1 MTDPSERPVLV
12 SESLSERI
20 SRGGDATGLRFRMG
34 EAGAWWT
41 VVGVVENLKLTD
53 LGLRADGLITLLPR
67 DRHGTRVAFAAR
79 IAGDPNTVLPAM
91 RQAIR
96 EVDPSQPVAELRT
109 FDEALWESVSRPWFF
124 LVLMGI
130 FAALALLLASL
141 GLYGVLAFSVAQ
153 RRREMGIRVALG
165 ARAQSVRSLV
175 LGEGL
180 RLAAIGTALGV
191 GTSLWA
197 SRTVE
202 GLLFET
208 SPTDVLTLVLVGAT
222 MMTVAAVA
230 CYVPARRATRV
241 DPVEVLRV
249 E

>member
-1 MTDPSERPVLV
+1 MAKTDP
-12 SESLSERI
+12 
-20 SRGGDATGLRFRMG
+20 
-34 EAGAWWT
+34 
-41 VVGVVENLKLTD
+41 TD
-53 LGLRADGLITLLPR
+53 R
-67 DRHGTRVAFAAR
+67 
-79 IAGDPNTVLPAM
+79 LPAM

-191 GTSLWA
+191 GTARPTPLLTCLRA
-197 SRTVE
+197 SGQPRE
-202 GLLFET
+202 
-208 SPTDVLTLVLVGAT
+208 PTR
-222 MMTVAAVA
+222 
-230 CYVPARRATRV
+230 CQARPSRRGNTAPGR
-241 DPVEVLRV
+241 
-249 E
+249 